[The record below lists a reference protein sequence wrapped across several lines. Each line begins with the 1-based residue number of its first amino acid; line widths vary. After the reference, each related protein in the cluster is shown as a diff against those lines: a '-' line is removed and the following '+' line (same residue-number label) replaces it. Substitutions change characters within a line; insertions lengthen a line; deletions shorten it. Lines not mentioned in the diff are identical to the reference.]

1 MAGRGTGRPTILVTN
16 DDGVHSPG
24 LRLLYEAASTLGR
37 VIVLAPE
44 TPKSASGLGITLH
57 KPLRLTRLRLWGGVE
72 VYVTNGTPSDIVYM
86 ALEELTDHIDIVLSG
101 VNLGDNT
108 SIQVILSSGTIGA
121 AAQAALLGIPAIAYS
136 IAIDEPEQLEA
147 DRETWR
153 QAKRIITVTAR
164 HTLQHGGLPPPI
176 DILSINMPEKLTP
189 NTPVKIAPAARAKY
203 MQKITRGR
211 DPRGKPLY
219 WLYGKQLKPQP
230 GTDVYTVHVE
240 KAVAITPLRLDLN
253 TTPTPDTQ
261 KWLQELARRLGGAT
275 C

>member
-1 MAGRGTGRPTILVTN
+1 LAGKPHILVTN

-24 LRLLYEAASTLGR
+24 LRLLYEALKPLGE

-86 ALEELTDHIDIVLSG
+86 ALEELTDHIDLVASG

-121 AAQAALLGIPAIAYS
+121 AAQAALLGIPAAAYS
-136 IAIDEPEQLEA
+136 IAIEEPEQLEA
-147 DRETWR
+147 DRETWE
-153 QAKRIITVTAR
+153 QAKKLIQKTAR
-164 HTLQHGGLPPPI
+164 YILENGMPPPI
-176 DILSINMPEKLTP
+176 DIISINMPSKMTP
-189 NTPVKIAPAARAKY
+189 NTPVKLAPAARARY
-203 MQKITRGR
+203 TQKIARGR

-219 WLYGKQLKPQP
+219 WLYGEQIQPQP

-253 TTPTPDTQ
+253 PQLKPGTRAIQ
-261 KWLQELARRLGGAT
+261 WLQGLLQAT
-275 C
+275 R